1 MDAVV
6 SDPCKL
12 LSVPGFDSKSVGTFS
27 PVPKQESQKGLF
39 VDRGVGSPRL
49 IKSAGACIFTF
60 DRKLDCETKVCSNQK
75 DPLLTLYFLILFIIG
90 LCASL
95 VYLYFSLKIDVGS
108 KLFICI
114 HSSYTIHFLV
124 LGYNF

>member
-27 PVPKQESQKGLF
+27 PVPKQDGEKGLF

-49 IKSAGACIFTF
+49 IKSASASIFTF
-60 DRKLDCETKVCSNQK
+60 DCKLDCETKVCSNGK
-75 DPLLTLYFLILFIIG
+75 DPPVTLYFLILFIISW
-90 LCASL
+90 LVCFSSISL
-95 VYLYFSLKIDVGS
+95 FQLES
-108 KLFICI
+108 
-114 HSSYTIHFLV
+114 
-124 LGYNF
+124 